1 MTAMP
6 TIPPS
11 RPLGR
16 VLRAGEAGLCRN
28 AEEILAAAVAAAQE
42 IRAAAKAEADDQRAA
57 MAAEA
62 QAEQAR
68 VHAAALAEGKQAASR
83 ILVQVVA
90 ALRREIDAVPAA
102 LAEAIAQG
110 VVKVIG
116 SLEVGTAVACAA
128 AQALA
133 ELAERTGI
141 IVRVAPGYADTVR
154 AQLLAQG
161 WDEARLRVLAE
172 PTLEPR
178 DCIVETRAGYI
189 KAGLDQQLAALR
201 DALHA
206 EAARPIPTATVQL
219 GPLSEQ
225 AAAHRAAAP
234 AP

>member
-1 MTAMP
+1 MTVMP
-6 TIPPS
+6 AIPPP

-16 VLRAGEAGLCRN
+16 VLRAEEAGLHRN
-28 AEEILAAAVAAAQE
+28 AKETLSAAATAAQE
-42 IRAAAKAEADDQRAA
+42 IRTAAEAERAA

-62 QAEQAR
+62 QAEQTR

-133 ELAERTGI
+133 ELVERTGI
-141 IVRVAPGYADTVR
+141 IVRVAPGCADTVR
-154 AQLLAQG
+154 AQLLAEG

-178 DCIVETRAGYI
+178 DCIVETRAGFI

-201 DALHA
+201 EALHA
-206 EAARPIPTATVQL
+206 EAARPGPPATVQL
-219 GPLSEQ
+219 RASSEQ
-225 AAAHRAAAP
+225 ADAHQAAA
-234 AP
+234 ATS